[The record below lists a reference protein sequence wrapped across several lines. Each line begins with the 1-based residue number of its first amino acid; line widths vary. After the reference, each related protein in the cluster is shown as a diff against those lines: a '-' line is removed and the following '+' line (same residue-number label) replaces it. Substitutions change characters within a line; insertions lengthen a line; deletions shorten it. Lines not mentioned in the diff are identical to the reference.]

1 MKTKLTIALLF
12 ISTLAI
18 GQPLTKQNPK
28 EFIPT
33 GYVLFS
39 SVDGDLDGDGV
50 PDKVL
55 MVKATDKAGFEM
67 NEFGERVDRNRR
79 GIIVLFKKNNMYEL
93 ALKNINCFA
102 SENEDGGVYYAPE
115 LSLEINKGNL
125 YIHYAHGRYGYW
137 KYTYRYR
144 NSDFYLIGYDSS
156 EGGEVVEKETSINFL
171 SKKKQVKVNTN
182 ESAEGGD
189 EEFRETWTN
198 ITVNKLLKLRDIKDF
213 ENFEEVDLLKY

>member
-12 ISTLAI
+12 ISTFAI
-18 GQPLTKQNPK
+18 AQPLTKQNPK

-39 SVDGDLDGDGV
+39 SVEGDLNGDGV
-50 PDKVL
+50 KDKVL
-55 MVKATDKAGFEM
+55 MIKDTDKAGFVV
-67 NEFGERVDRNRR
+67 NDFGERVDRNRR

-93 ALKNINCFA
+93 ALKSIDCFS
-102 SENEDGGVYYAPE
+102 SENEDGGVYFAPE

-125 YIHYAHGRYGYW
+125 YVNYGHGRYGYW
-137 KYTYRYR
+137 KYTFRYR

-156 EGGEVVEKETSINFL
+156 EGGAVVEKETSINFL

-182 ESAEGGD
+182 ENAQGGD
-189 EEFRETWTN
+189 EVFKETWTN
-198 ITVNKLLKLRDIKDF
+198 ITVTKLLKLRDIKDF
-213 ENFEEVDLLKY
+213 ENFEEVDMSKY

>member
-1 MKTKLTIALLF
+1 MKTKLATALLF
-12 ISTLAI
+12 ISSLAI
-18 GQPLTKQNPK
+18 GQPSIKQNPK
-28 EFIPT
+28 DFIPT

-125 YIHYAHGRYGYW
+125 YVNYAYGRYGYW
-137 KYTYRYR
+137 KYTFRYR
-144 NSDFYLIGYDSS
+144 NSDFYLIGYDNVD
-156 EGGEVVEKETSINFL
+156 GGAVTESETSINFL

-182 ESAEGGD
+182 ENAQGGD
-189 EEFRETWTN
+189 EVFKETWTN
-198 ITVNKLLKLRDIKDF
+198 ITVNNLLKLRDIK
-213 ENFEEVDLLKY
+213 NFDNVNFGIY